1 MARMDVQTSGRSGRP
16 DAVLFGVS
24 GVSSASSPG
33 GAQSEGFPLEE
44 NQVVPRGR
52 LGSLGSR
59 LAVTG
64 LQQL

>member
-44 NQVVPRGR
+44 NQVVPRDRTDHVVG
-52 LGSLGSR
+52 LGVWGQDLR
-59 LAVTG
+59 
-64 LQQL
+64 